1 MLEALDRRKA
11 PTNRVAGPDL
21 LEILAHLAHA
31 LRREV
36 GVLLDRNGTV
46 GHVIVSRRW
55 QPLANEMGRRV
66 GGRGAMLRYV
76 EAHPHPDGRPDD
88 GDRQVLQ
95 LLDLDLVVTV
105 GTGRGRPT
113 AFWLL
118 ERAVEGQLEDGFRTV
133 VEGPYALEM
142 LNELDLQPLT
152 RMADAARRRA
162 GARPTAAGRPERAVL
177 VALDRSG
184 DATLSVTEL
193 SSLARTAGADP
204 VATVIQR
211 RTRPDPVCYLG
222 KGKVNEVL
230 RTTEAFAADVVLVD
244 DELTPAQQR
253 GLENS
258 LGVKVLDRT
267 ALVLDIFARR
277 AQSREGRL
285 QVELAQLNYLLPRLT
300 GRGVLLSRLGGGIGT
315 RGPGE
320 TKLEVDRRRIRARI
334 TGLQREI
341 NAVQQHRGR
350 QRLPRQ
356 DAALPQVAIVGY
368 TNTGKSTLLNAL
380 TGAGVFVE
388 DKLFATLDPT
398 VRRLVLPDRRPI
410 VLADTVGFIRQLP
423 PQLVAAFR
431 ATLEEVVHADLL
443 LHVADAGH
451 PDWPAQVRVVS
462 EVLASLGAD
471 SHPMLLVFNKIDML
485 APGQVRRLIAAHPDA
500 VAVSAVRGD
509 GLPELLGAIGRR
521 LPEPWVLVRLHVP
534 YSNARLVAQIHD
546 QGRVLS
552 ERYGQE
558 GVWIEAEVPG
568 PLAVRIRAL
577 KIPGLKRQGPEEDQ
591 IRRRITA
598 TALPSTATSSA

>member
-1 MLEALDRRKA
+1 MLEALERRKA
-11 PTNRVAGPDL
+11 PANRIAGADL
-21 LEILAHLAHA
+21 IEILAHIAHA

-46 GHVIVSRRW
+46 AHVIVSRRW
-55 QPLANEMGRRV
+55 QPLADEMGRRV
-66 GGRGAMLRYV
+66 GGRGSMLRYV
-76 EAHPHPDGRPDD
+76 EAHPHADGRPDD

-105 GTGRGRPT
+105 GTSRGRPT
-113 AFWLL
+113 ALWLL
-118 ERAVEGQLEDGFRTV
+118 EQAPVGSAGDGARTV

-142 LNELDLQPLT
+142 LDELDLQPLT

-177 VALDRSG
+177 VAMDRSG
-184 DATLSVTEL
+184 DSAPSLDEL

-211 RTRPDPVCYLG
+211 RTRPDPARYLG
-222 KGKVNEVL
+222 RGKVEEVL
-230 RTTEAFAADVVLVD
+230 RTTEASTADLVLVD
-244 DELTPAQQR
+244 DDLTPVQQR
-253 GLENS
+253 VLEGD

-277 AQSREGRL
+277 ARSREGRL

-334 TGLQREI
+334 TELQREI

-350 QRLPRQ
+350 QRRPRQ
-356 DAALPQVAIVGY
+356 DAALPQVALVGY
-368 TNTGKSTLLNAL
+368 TNTGKSTLLNTL

-398 VRRLVLPDRRPI
+398 VRRLVLPDKRPI
-410 VLADTVGFIRQLP
+410 VLADTVGFIRRLPTQLI
-423 PQLVAAFR
+423 AAFR

-443 LHVADAGH
+443 LHVADASH
-451 PDWPAQVRVVS
+451 PDWPEQVRVVTGL
-462 EVLASLGAD
+462 LASLGAG
-471 SHPMLLVFNKIDML
+471 SHPTLLVFNKTDL
-485 APGQVRRLIAAHPDA
+485 LTAEQVRWLIVAHPDA
-500 VAVSAVRGD
+500 VAVSAATGD
-509 GLPELLGAIGRR
+509 GLPELLEAIGRR
-521 LPEPWVLVRLHVP
+521 LPEPWVRLRLHVP
-534 YSNARLVAQIHD
+534 YGDARLMAQIHD
-546 QGRVLS
+546 QGRVLA
-552 ERYGQE
+552 ERYGEE
-558 GVWIEAEVPG
+558 GAWIEAEVPG
-568 PLAVRIRAL
+568 PLAVRLWAL
-577 KIPGLKRQGPEEDQ
+577 KIPARE
-591 IRRRITA
+591 RRARA
-598 TALPSTATSSA
+598 KGSA